1 MMQKKKP
8 MPTPVSGQRAV
19 AKAAI
24 VAGAVEI
31 AGILPVQVIAVI
43 SPALVGD
50 RLAVLKMNRIRS
62 QAHRATTLLDPSR
75 EDREAGVVD
84 PRVRIIEDPDRV
96 PTLKHPQERRRQTLS
111 LMRDPQSQRRGPR
124 VSAGGSIPLCR
135 SGWLRVRP
143 SAPTGRWFLRERY
156 AGTCQPSPY
165 VISDNPPGSQDTL
178 RLLPGLPDYRTRT
191 RSSLV

>member
-19 AKAAI
+19 VKAAI

-50 RLAVLKMNRIRS
+50 RLAALKMNRIRP
-62 QAHRATTLLDPSR
+62 QAHRATTLLDPIR

-84 PRVRIIEDPDRV
+84 PRVRIIEDRDRV
-96 PTLKHPQERRRQTLS
+96 TTLKHPQRRRRQTLS
-111 LMRDPQSQRRGPR
+111 LILDPQSQRRGPR
-124 VSAGGSIPLCR
+124 ASAEGIIPPCR

-143 SAPTGRWFLRERY
+143 SAQTGR
-156 AGTCQPSPY
+156 
-165 VISDNPPGSQDTL
+165 
-178 RLLPGLPDYRTRT
+178 
-191 RSSLV
+191 